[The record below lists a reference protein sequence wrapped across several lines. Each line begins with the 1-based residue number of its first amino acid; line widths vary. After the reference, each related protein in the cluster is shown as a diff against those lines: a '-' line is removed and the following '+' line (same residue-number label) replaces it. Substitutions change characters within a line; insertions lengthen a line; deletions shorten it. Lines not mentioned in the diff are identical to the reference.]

1 MLIDSHC
8 HIDDARLA
16 DKREEV
22 LKGLVEHNVSHI
34 INIGYDMESSLNSVN
49 LAKEYDN
56 IFAAVGMHPH
66 DSKDFNSSMLYD
78 LEEYAKCSKV
88 VAIGEIGLDYYYDK
102 SPRDVQQKVFM
113 QQVELAHSLKMPI
126 VIHLRDAYQDMQNLL
141 VDNKR
146 LLEYGLLIH
155 CYTGSSEMVKVYEKL
170 GAYFALGGAVTF
182 SKKSLQVYNAIP
194 RDRLLLETDSPY
206 LTPVPYRG
214 KLNYPHNVRVVAEYL
229 ATISGDSIENIE
241 KCTYENT
248 IRYFNLR
255 LK

>member
-8 HIDDARLA
+8 HIDDARLV

-34 INIGYDMESSLNSVN
+34 INIGYDMQSSLNSVN

-66 DSKDFNSSMLYD
+66 DSKEFIGSMLYD
-78 LEEYAKCSKV
+78 LEEYAKCNKV

-214 KLNYPHNVRVVAEYL
+214 KLNFPHNVRVVAEYL
-229 ATISGDSIENIE
+229 AAISGDSIEDIE

-248 IRYFNLR
+248 IKYFNLR